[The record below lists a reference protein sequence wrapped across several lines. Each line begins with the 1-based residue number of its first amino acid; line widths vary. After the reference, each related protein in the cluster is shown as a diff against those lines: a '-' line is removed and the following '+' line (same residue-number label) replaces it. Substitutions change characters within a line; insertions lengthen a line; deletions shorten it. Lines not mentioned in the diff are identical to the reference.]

1 MRGVGRLVRHLIVD
15 QGDAGSIPVHRAKF
29 SVGLSSN
36 GRISGPH
43 PEDASSTLAGPTT
56 GVSSKWQGSLAF
68 NQRMRDRS
76 PLPLP
81 SFEAVTQSAEYLALN
96 QEVVGSLPTRFTKLL
111 ASRTTVVQHA
121 VNVPCGGSN
130 PLSPATAL

>member
-15 QGDAGSIPVHRAKF
+15 QDDAGSIPVHRAKF

-68 NQRMRDRS
+68 NQRMRDRD
-76 PLPLP
+76 PPPLP
-81 SFEAVTQSAEYLALN
+81 SFRAISFGGEALDS
-96 QEVVGSLPTRFTKLL
+96 
-111 ASRTTVVQHA
+111 
-121 VNVPCGGSN
+121 
-130 PLSPATAL
+130 